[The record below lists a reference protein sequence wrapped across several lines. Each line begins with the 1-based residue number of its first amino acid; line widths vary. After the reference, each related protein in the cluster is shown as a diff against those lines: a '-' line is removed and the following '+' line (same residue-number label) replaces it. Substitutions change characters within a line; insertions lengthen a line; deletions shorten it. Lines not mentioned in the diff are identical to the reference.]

1 MQARESLDNNTDISG
16 SMVKITR
23 TLNNIKP
30 LMSKQSEY
38 IKNFLQSNETNDQ
51 SSKESET
58 RRYVSRIC
66 DIILNEV
73 NEIVAVA

>member
-1 MQARESLDNNTDISG
+1 MKGATNNSQELRNEIQNLVQARESLDNNTDISG

-23 TLNNIKP
+23 TLNSIKP

-51 SSKESET
+51 SSK
-58 RRYVSRIC
+58 
-66 DIILNEV
+66 
-73 NEIVAVA
+73 